1 MKVELIYFVVLCI
14 GSVASLDSNLES
26 RFDKVYSK
34 RQWAHGNKHTPGSG
48 SGSTWKA
55 TIRVRKG
62 LLALIEKYDIKSVL
76 DAPCGDLT
84 WMRHLLPTFSE
95 LNVTY
100 TGIDIVSS
108 VIRVNK
114 RYESSFVNFQHIDL
128 TSSELP
134 KADLVFSRQ
143 AMQHLNSEDNIKF
156 LSKLNP
162 RWHAYFM
169 ATTYDTVENQ
179 NFVRVSGPDNV
190 LINLREPPYNL
201 PTPLE
206 RVLEQ
211 ARVQVYVSL
220 WNVSDI
226 RLSNYELPRG

>member
-1 MKVELIYFVVLCI
+1 MLSIN
-14 GSVASLDSNLES
+14 SNLES
-26 RFDKVYSK
+26 RFDKVYLR
-34 RQWAHGNKHTPGSG
+34 RQWTHGNKHTPSSG

-55 TIRVRKG
+55 TIQIRKG
-62 LLALIEKYDIKSVL
+62 LLSVIKKYDIKSVL

-84 WMRHLLPTFSE
+84 WMKHLLPTLFK

-108 VIRVNK
+108 VIQANK
-114 RYESSFVNFQHIDL
+114 QYESSFVNFQHIDL

-143 AMQHLNSEDNIKF
+143 IMQHLNSEDNTKF
-156 LSKLNP
+156 LSKLNL
-162 RWHAYFM
+162 RRHTYFM

-179 NFVRVSGPDNV
+179 NFVKVSGPDNV
-190 LINLREPPYNL
+190 LINLRQPPYNL

-211 ARVQVYVSL
+211 ARVQEYMSL

-226 RLSNYELPRG
+226 RLANSM